1 MGTVDID
8 FNTFILMV
16 AGIFGLSGFV
26 RGWWKEAITT
36 ALLILLLV
44 LLREQ
49 ELAASI
55 IESINSVIRLGATF
69 FSADSLEVE
78 ALAAAANTVEPPVVI
93 DPSQFTVYLGLLIFL
108 IVASYF
114 VGNATV
120 GEYELSPLAR
130 IFGGILGLING
141 FIIISLVRE
150 YILGRFIPETGI
162 ASTAAAP
169 SEVSVTVVNIPQTSI
184 TDGLTP
190 WVIIVAGILVVL
202 LAIGSSVDYQGGK
215 ISKKPPLG
223 YK

>member
-8 FNTFILMV
+8 FNTFIIMV
-16 AGIFGLSGFV
+16 AGIFGLTGFV

-36 ALLILLLV
+36 ALLILLLI

-49 ELAASI
+49 EIAASI
-55 IESINSVIRLGATF
+55 IDSINSFIRLGTVFA
-69 FSADSLEVE
+69 SADSLEVE
-78 ALAAAANTVEPPVVI
+78 ALATAASTVDPPVII
-93 DPSQFTVYLGLLIFL
+93 DPSQFTVYLVLLIIL
-108 IVASYF
+108 VVASYF
-114 VGNATV
+114 AGNAVV
-120 GEYELSPLAR
+120 GAYELSPIAR
-130 IFGGILGLING
+130 IFGGILGLVNG

-190 WVIIVAGILVVL
+190 WVIIIAGILIVL